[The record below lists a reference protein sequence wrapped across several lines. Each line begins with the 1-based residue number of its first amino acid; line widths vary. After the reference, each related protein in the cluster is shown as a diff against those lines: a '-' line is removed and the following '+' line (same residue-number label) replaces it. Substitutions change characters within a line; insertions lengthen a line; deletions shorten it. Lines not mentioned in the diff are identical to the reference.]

1 METNMSTHFR
11 GNQKDTI
18 AVLMGG
24 RSSEREISLKS
35 GKAVAE
41 ALRSKGWTV
50 AELDLNEQLPAKL
63 VSQNICAAWIA
74 LHGQYGEDGAVQ
86 GLLEILNIPYTGS
99 GVQSCAISMDKI
111 TTKQALEG
119 SGVRLAKDQILLRSS
134 FDAKSEI
141 VEHLSLPI
149 VIKDPIGGSSIGVWI
164 CRNTEELRNA
174 LSEGFSSPVVDRL
187 LLEELLE
194 GKELTV
200 AVLDGRPLPVVEIR
214 PKSGFFDLS
223 AKYTEGKT
231 DYIVPAEISAEHAL
245 DAQQQAQTAF
255 KQLQMRGIARADF
268 ILTSRG
274 PVFLEINS
282 SPGMTATSLSP
293 MAAGAVGI
301 SFPDLV
307 EQILLGASL
316 KMG

>member
-1 METNMSTHFR
+1 MPTQFSKSSN
-11 GNQKDTI
+11 DTI

-24 RSSEREISLKS
+24 RSSEREISIQS

-41 ALRSKGWTV
+41 ALRSKGWNV
-50 AELDLNEQLPAKL
+50 VEMDLNEELPAELIK
-63 VSQNICAAWIA
+63 QNISAAWIA
-74 LHGQYGEDGAVQ
+74 LHGSYGEDGAVQ

-99 GVQSCAISMDKI
+99 GVQACAISMDKI
-111 TTKQALEG
+111 STKKILQ
-119 SGVRLAKDQILLRSS
+119 SSSIRLAEDQTLLRSS
-134 FDAKSEI
+134 FEENPELI
-141 VEHLSLPI
+141 HNISLPT
-149 VIKDPIGGSSIGVWI
+149 VIKDPVGGSSIGVWI
-164 CRNTEELRNA
+164 CRSFEDLEQSLNEA
-174 LSEGFSSPVVDRL
+174 FSSPAVDRIL
-187 LLEELLE
+187 FEELLE

-200 AVLDGRPLPVVEIR
+200 AVLDGRSLPVVEIR

-223 AKYTEGKT
+223 AKYTKGET
-231 DYIVPAEISAEHAL
+231 DYIVPAEISNTHAK
-245 DAQQQAQTAF
+245 DAQRQAQIAF
-255 KQLQMRGIARADF
+255 KQLQMRGVARADF
-268 ILTSRG
+268 ILTDKG

-316 KMG
+316 KLG